1 MQAGSL
7 ATAVLLLACAAAMA
21 RAYQCT
27 MWGTST
33 DVNSYVRPDQ
43 VLPLAPPN
51 TTVDV
56 WWLDSPLMLQDV
68 LGLLQQKHAGIGFSV
83 RENPALNWTVEYY
96 AYWGFLNALVPHAE
110 YVDGKCELTPCNTGA
125 IDTVAGIDLS
135 RWSPK
140 SHFTSDMTVVGH
152 VPSDEFNRWSA
163 TWLANAV
170 AHPHPY
176 DLLEVQSRDGEH
188 WLPMYT
194 CQTFARELLA
204 SLTYFGVE
212 FSCDAHSLVSDQVLV
227 SATRPT
233 QVLPS
238 EDPDVCDYYASFPD
252 VTNTTVGNV
261 LESMMRIVLH
271 HNKYIYVN
279 STYYKFDPTFPF
291 FEFRP
296 RQLTA
301 PSC

>member
-1 MQAGSL
+1 
-7 ATAVLLLACAAAMA
+7 
-21 RAYQCT
+21 
-27 MWGTST
+27 MWGGKP
-33 DVNSYVRPDQ
+33 YVRPQQ

-56 WWLDSPLMLQDV
+56 WWLEAPLMLQDV
-68 LGLLQQKHAGIGFSV
+68 LGLLQQKHVGIGFSV

-110 YVDGKCELTPCNTGA
+110 YVEGKCELTPCNTGA
-125 IDTVAGIDLS
+125 TDSVPGIDLS
-135 RWSPK
+135 RWSRK
-140 SHFTSDMTVVGH
+140 SHLTSGMTVVGH

-163 TWLANAV
+163 TWLADAV
-170 AHPHPY
+170 AHPPAY
-176 DLLEVQSRDGEH
+176 DLLQVHSRSGAN

-194 CQTFARELLA
+194 CQTFAQELLA
-204 SLTYFGVE
+204 SLTYFGGE
-212 FSCDAHSLVSDQVLV
+212 FTCRTHSLVSDQVLV

-233 QVLPS
+233 LVLPE
-238 EDPDVCDYYASFPD
+238 EDPDVCDYYASFPS
-252 VTNTTVGNV
+252 VSHMNVGNV
-261 LESMMRIVLH
+261 LESMMRVVLH

-301 PSC
+301 PGC